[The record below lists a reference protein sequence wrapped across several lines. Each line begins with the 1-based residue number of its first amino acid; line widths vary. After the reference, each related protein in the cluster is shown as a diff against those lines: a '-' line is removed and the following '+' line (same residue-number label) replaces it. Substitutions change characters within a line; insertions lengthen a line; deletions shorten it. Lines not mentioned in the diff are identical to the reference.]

1 MEIKELK
8 IKSDDELAKLL
19 LEWRDKLRD
28 WRFRVGSE
36 QIKNV
41 REIREAKKTV
51 ARIKTL
57 LKERLILKNKL

>member
-8 IKSDDELAKLL
+8 IKSDAELAKLV
-19 LEWRDKLRD
+19 LEWQDKLRD
-28 WRFRVGSE
+28 WRFRVGAE

-57 LKERLILKNKL
+57 LKQRSTK